1 MDNLYPAGP
10 AQVPAHLT
18 RPSSAY
24 KRQAWL
30 AMASLA
36 LFVAL
41 YLALSIWF
49 GWTAWRM
56 LGALAAGGKPD
67 LLGILTGAASA
78 FLCIFMVKAL
88 FFVNRGGAGDQH
100 EIREADQP
108 QLFAFLN
115 QLADEAGAPRPHRVF
130 LSARVNASVFYDLSL
145 LNLLFPSRKNLEI
158 GLSLVNVLTLS
169 ELKAVLA
176 HEFGH
181 FAQRSMAIG
190 SWVYIAQQIAA
201 QVVSKRDALDKL
213 LAFIS
218 RIDLRVAWIGWGL
231 SLIVWSIRSLL
242 DTVFRLVVLAQRA
255 LSRQMEFQADLVAV
269 SLTGSD
275 ELVHAL
281 HKLQSADDAWD
292 RALGFANDEYRQGRS
307 VEDLFAVQTRIIE
320 RLTQILN
327 DPSYGAVP
335 ASTSATP
342 EQRRIFSS
350 GFAQPPQMWSTHPA
364 NCDREENAK
373 RIYLAAPHDGRSA
386 WCLFQA
392 PQALRQ
398 SLSRE
403 LFGNAELQQ
412 VPMEQSLQNLDASY
426 DRRRYAS
433 EYQGAYL
440 GRALARHASSADELY
455 PPRPTI
461 SDLHQALAQLY
472 PASLAQDLLQLRTLE
487 EERGQLE
494 ALRDR
499 VYRATGGTLVFRGA
513 AVARGDLGRLIEQV
527 AAETA
532 AVRERIHAHDRQC
545 RGAHLAAAAALGQ
558 GWDSYLIGLLQVLHY
573 SEHSLADLQDAQG
586 LLGNVVAVVTA
597 DGKVSS
603 RELKR
608 LIVTTN
614 EVYRVLKTIHH
625 DKHQLLLDSGL
636 CARLQIESWAA
647 SLEDFTLPPA
657 DQNNINDWMNVIDGW
672 VNSLAAQLANLCSA
686 TIEQL
691 LSCETE
697 LATHLRERTTPA
709 AAPQPSRVPP
719 QYPVLLPGKERKRQK
734 KLGWW
739 DRFQIADGVP
749 ATLAR
754 LLVALTIVAVVLGAG
769 SLSKVGTPITVYNG
783 LGTLVTVS
791 IGERQYSLMPFSSM
805 TLHVELSDAPTVSA
819 RNGAGELIEEFRP
832 QLGSYGAHQVYNVA
846 GASPL
851 VRWTASYGS
860 AREEEPS
867 YLGAPRWSQV
877 NVDHYFSEP
886 PESIRTKGSGSV
898 RHVLSGAGDSAPDE
912 LLQLAANKEEAR
924 RIIELRAR
932 WDAEN
937 AAHRDTWKSYAAK
950 LQAVQ

>member
-1 MDNLYPAGP
+1 MENFYPAGP
-10 AQVPAHLT
+10 AQVPAALT

-41 YLALSIWF
+41 YFALSIWF

-67 LLGILTGAASA
+67 PLGIITGAASA

-88 FFVNRGGAGDQH
+88 FFVNRGGATDQH
-100 EIREADQP
+100 EIRESDQP

-130 LSARVNASVFYDLSL
+130 LSARVNAAVFYDLSL

-292 RALGFANDEYRQGRS
+292 RALGFANDQYHQGRS
-307 VEDLFAVQTRIIE
+307 VDDLFAVQTRIIE

-327 DPSYGAVP
+327 DPTYGSVP
-335 ASTSATP
+335 ASASATP

-373 RIYLAAPHDGRSA
+373 RVYLAAPHDARSA
-386 WCLFQA
+386 WCLFQN

-398 SLSRE
+398 ELSRE
-403 LFGNAELQQ
+403 LFGSAQLQS
-412 VPMEQSLQNLDASY
+412 VPMEQSLQTLDASY
-426 DRRRYAS
+426 ARRRYAS

-455 PPRPTI
+455 PPRPAV

-472 PASLAQDLLQLRTLE
+472 PASLAHDLLQLRTLE
-487 EERGQLE
+487 DERGQLE
-494 ALRDR
+494 ALRDK
-499 VYRATGGTLVFRGA
+499 VYRATGGNLVFRGQT
-513 AVARGDLGRLIEQV
+513 VARRDLGGLIEQV

-558 GWDSYLIGLLQVLHY
+558 NWDRYLIGLLQVLHY
-573 SEHSLADLQDAQG
+573 AEHSLADLQDAQG

-614 EVYRVLKTIHH
+614 EIYRVLKTIHH
-625 DKHQLLLDSGL
+625 DKHQLLLDSAL
-636 CARLQIESWAA
+636 CERLEIESWATA
-647 SLEDFTLPPA
+647 LEDFTLPPA
-657 DQNNINDWMNVIDGW
+657 NENNINDWMNVIDGW
-672 VNSLAAQLANLCSA
+672 SNSLAAHLANLSAA

-697 LATHLRERTTPA
+697 LAAHVRAQTTPQT
-709 AAPQPSRVPP
+709 APQPSSVPP

-739 DRFQIADGVP
+739 DRFQIADGAP

-754 LLVALTIVAVVLGAG
+754 LLVALTIVALVLGAG
-769 SLSKVGTPITVYNG
+769 SLAKVGTPITVYNG
-783 LGTLVTVS
+783 LGTLVTVA
-791 IGERQYSLMPFSSM
+791 IDERQYTLMPFTSI
-805 TLHVELSDAPTVSA
+805 TLNVELKEQPSVSA
-819 RNGAGELIEEFRP
+819 HNRDGELIEQFQP
-832 QLGSYGAHQVYNVA
+832 TLGSLGAHQVYNVA

-867 YLGAPRWSQV
+867 FMGAPRWSQV
-877 NVDHYFSEP
+877 SVDHYFSDP
-886 PESIRTKGSGSV
+886 PSTLKTKGSGGT
-898 RHVLSGAGDSAPDE
+898 RRVLSGAGDVAPDE
-912 LLQLAANKEEAR
+912 LLQMASDEQEAR

-932 WDAEN
+932 WDADSS
-937 AAHRDTWKSYAAK
+937 AHRQTWQDYATR
-950 LQAVQ
+950 LQAAE